1 MATLYYGGGDCS
13 VQGNVSSLAIYYQG
27 AIVIKSKLPDG
38 YNIITGNGKLNISTT
53 GRTQNLN
60 DLFSYIGYFKIKSV
74 TANNLEGDKE
84 PVSIS
89 RVMDFTELLNSK
101 VEDLTVKTED
111 MKVTYKVGRTFRK
124 TSVIKKLERG
134 KV

>member
-13 VQGNVSSLAIYYQG
+13 VQGNVSSLSIYYQG
-27 AIVIKSKLPDG
+27 AIVIKSKLPDE
-38 YNIITGNGKLNISTT
+38 YNIIAGNGKLNITTT
-53 GRTQNLN
+53 GRTRNLN
-60 DLFSYIGYFKIKSV
+60 DLFSYMGYFKIKSV
-74 TANNLEGDKE
+74 TANNLEGDRE